1 MALSGCFRREA
12 RYYRIGMRDN
22 ADTTIQ
28 KGFLMSIRFAIRG
41 DHIQLDQLLK
51 ATGLADSGGAAHA
64 AISDGLVRV
73 DGEIE
78 TRKRAKLRPGQRVE
92 FAGEVVELVGE

>member
-1 MALSGCFRREA
+1 
-12 RYYRIGMRDN
+12 
-22 ADTTIQ
+22 
-28 KGFLMSIRFAIRG
+28 MSIRFAIRG

-64 AISDGLVRV
+64 AIGDGLVRV
-73 DGEIE
+73 DGEID
-78 TRKRAKLRPGQRVE
+78 TRKRAKLRPGQRMA